1 MATPHIHRRIITVVH
16 RASTGWCAV
25 PGGPGGLPVR
35 VGGEVGSAEVP
46 RPGTRGVGDKKQG
59 GERSQCDGLGEKSSH
74 LHYEARYYKSL
85 LLQARVRVVPV
96 H

>member
-16 RASTGWCAV
+16 RAGTGWCAV

-46 RPGTRGVGDKKQG
+46 RPAAGGVADEKG
-59 GERSQCDGLGEKSSH
+59 GECNKCNNGLGRQSSH
-74 LHYEARYYKSL
+74 LNYEAPLHDYASSSSR
-85 LLQARVRVVPV
+85 AVVPV